1 MAKKKKAEMI
11 RQLFNYTNNYTREQ
25 WQNVN
30 QEGYD
35 FAHDEQL
42 KETEVAS
49 LREQG
54 MPTFTINRI
63 LPVVEMLN
71 YYATAN
77 NPRWQAVGVEG
88 SDTDVAAVFSDI
100 ADYIWGKSDGDT
112 LYSNAVNDSITKS
125 LGYLMVEIDKDAD
138 NGMGEVKIG
147 QPEPFDIYVD
157 EKSRDIMFRDA
168 SYIMIRKVLPKS
180 HLVKL
185 FPEHK
190 RKIDKSSSDENA
202 NFSYTRRPIGTGDQK
217 TFLYDDDTMDDMG
230 ITAEGEQE
238 PLVEFFEV
246 YEKIKIAYMN
256 VFYRVP
262 PSPEELQA
270 IQQQVQ
276 VRMKEMQSEMEVQLM
291 EQQQQME
298 QAVAEGKMIPE
309 RYELE
314 MQKAQDMMQQQL
326 QVAEQEYMSELQAAQ
341 SKIENKVI
349 SEKEY
354 KVLLKDKTFAVNIV
368 DAVKFYGVRIR
379 QCCIAGDQLLYE
391 YILPENVTEYP
402 IVPFHYKW
410 TGTPF
415 PISAVSPLI
424 GKQKEI
430 NKSHQIMV
438 HNASLGSSLRW
449 MFEEGS
455 IDAEMWEKYSAAPG
469 ALLPVRP
476 GAERPTPVMPAPLS
490 NAFFTIVQEGKSDME
505 YLAGIYSSMQGD
517 TQQQHETFRG
527 MLALDEY
534 GTRRVKQWM
543 KNSIEPA
550 LKQLGTVVMQYSQA
564 IYSANKRFRIVQPSA
579 LQEDREVEINIPI
592 FNDMGEAISKSMDYS
607 AAKFDVR
614 IISGSTLPIN
624 RWAYLAELKEL
635 LQLGVV
641 DDLAVLAETDIKK
654 KDLIAKRK
662 SLYSQL
668 QGQLQQLQE
677 AMKDKEGTIETLE
690 RQLVQ
695 AGIKGK
701 VMQAE
706 MEITKQKEQVK
717 GDTQDAYRQTEAEQ
731 KLLQNVMGN
740 EAATKKK
747 EMQLEIQKARNQLQ
761 SNNKNS

>member
-1 MAKKKKAEMI
+1 MARKKKADMV
-11 RQLFNYTNNYTREQ
+11 RQLFHYSNNFIREQ

-42 KETEVAS
+42 KETELAS

-71 YYATAN
+71 FYATAN
-77 NPRWQAVGVEG
+77 NPRWQAIGVEG
-88 SDTDVAAVFSDI
+88 SDSAVAAVFSDI
-100 ADYIWGKSDGDT
+100 ADYIWGRSDGDT
-112 LYSNAVNDSITKS
+112 LYSNAVNDAITKS

-138 NGMGEVKIG
+138 NGMGEVKIS

-157 EKSRDIMFRDA
+157 QKSRDIMFRDA

-180 HLVKL
+180 HLNKL
-185 FPEHK
+185 FPDQK
-190 RKIDKSSSDENA
+190 RKIEKANSDEQT
-202 NFSYTRRPIGTGDQK
+202 NFSYTRRPMGTGDQK
-217 TFLYDDDTMDDMG
+217 LFLYDDDSMDDIG

-238 PLVEFFEV
+238 PLIEFFEV

-256 VFYRVP
+256 VFYRIP
-262 PSPEELQA
+262 PSPEELQM
-270 IQQQVQ
+270 IQQQVE
-276 VRMKEMQSEMEVQLM
+276 VRMKEMSAEMEVEIM
-291 EQQQQME
+291 EQQKQME

-314 MQKAQDMMQQQL
+314 MQKAQDMMAQQL

-341 SKIENKVI
+341 SRIENKVV

-354 KVLLKDKTFAVNIV
+354 RILLKDKTFAVNLV
-368 DAVKFYGVRIR
+368 DAVKFYGTRIK
-379 QCCIAGDQLLYE
+379 QCCLAGDQLLYE
-391 YILPENVTEYP
+391 KILPENITEYP

-455 IDAEMWEKYSAAPG
+455 IDAEMWEKYSSAPG

-476 GAERPTPVMPAPLS
+476 GTERPTPVMPAPLAS
-490 NAFFTIVQEGKSDME
+490 AFFQVVQEGKGDME

-564 IYSANKRFRIVQPSA
+564 IYTANKRFRIVQPSA
-579 LQEDREVEINIPI
+579 LQEDREVEINVPI
-592 FNDMGEAISKSMDYS
+592 FNDMGEAIGKSMDFS

-614 IISGSTLPIN
+614 VVAGSTLPVN

-641 DDLAVLAETDIKK
+641 DDLAVLAETDIKR

-668 QGQLQQLQE
+668 QGQVQQMEE
-677 AMKDKEGTIETLE
+677 ALKDREGTIETLE

-701 VMQAE
+701 VLQAE
-706 MEITKQKEQVK
+706 MEINKQKEEIK
-717 GDTQDAYRQTEAEQ
+717 GETKDQYRQTQAEQ
-731 KLLQNVMGN
+731 TLLQNVMGN
-740 EAATKKK
+740 EAEMKKK
-747 EMQLEIQKARNQLQ
+747 EMQMEIQKARNQLQ
-761 SNNKNS
+761 GNKNNS

>member
-1 MAKKKKAEMI
+1 MARKKKADMV
-11 RQLFNYTNNYTREQ
+11 RQLFHYSNNFIREQ

-42 KETEVAS
+42 KETELAS

-71 YYATAN
+71 FYATAN
-77 NPRWQAVGVEG
+77 NPRWQAIGVEG
-88 SDTDVAAVFSDI
+88 SDSAVAAVFSDI
-100 ADYIWGKSDGDT
+100 ADYIWGRSDGDT
-112 LYSNAVNDSITKS
+112 LYSNAVNDAITKS

-138 NGMGEVKIG
+138 NGMGEVKIS

-157 EKSRDIMFRDA
+157 QKSRDIMFRDA

-180 HLVKL
+180 HLTKL
-185 FPEHK
+185 FPDQK
-190 RKIDKSSSDENA
+190 RKIDKANSDEQT
-202 NFSYTRRPIGTGDQK
+202 NFSYTRRPMGTGDQK
-217 TFLYDDDTMDDMG
+217 TFLYDDDSMDDIG

-238 PLVEFFEV
+238 PLIEFFEV

-256 VFYRVP
+256 IFYRIP
-262 PSPEELQA
+262 PSPEELEM

-276 VRMKEMQSEMEVQLM
+276 VRMKEMSAEMEVEIM
-291 EQQQQME
+291 EQQKQME

-314 MQKAQDMMQQQL
+314 MQKAQDMMAQQL

-341 SKIENKVI
+341 SRIENKVV

-354 KVLLKDKTFAVNIV
+354 RILLKDKTFAVNLV
-368 DAVKFYGVRIR
+368 DAVKFYGTRIK
-379 QCCIAGDQLLYE
+379 QCCLAGDQLLYE
-391 YILPENVTEYP
+391 KILPENITEYP

-455 IDAEMWEKYSAAPG
+455 IDAEMWEKYSSAPG

-476 GAERPTPVMPAPLS
+476 GTERPTPVMPAPLAS
-490 NAFFTIVQEGKSDME
+490 AFFQVVQEGKGDME

-564 IYSANKRFRIVQPSA
+564 IYTANKRFRIVQPSA
-579 LQEDREVEINIPI
+579 LQEDREVEINVPI
-592 FNDMGEAISKSMDYS
+592 FNDMGEAIGKSMDFS

-614 IISGSTLPIN
+614 VVAGSTLPVN

-641 DDLAVLAETDIKK
+641 DDLAVLAETDIKR

-668 QGQLQQLQE
+668 QGQVQQMEE
-677 AMKDKEGTIETLE
+677 ALKDREGTIETLE

-701 VMQAE
+701 VLQAE
-706 MEITKQKEQVK
+706 MEINKQKEEIK
-717 GDTQDAYRQTEAEQ
+717 GETKDQYRQTQAEQ
-731 KLLQNVMGN
+731 TLLQNVMGN
-740 EAATKKK
+740 EAEMKKK
-747 EMQLEIQKARNQLQ
+747 EMQMEIQKARNQLQ
-761 SNNKNS
+761 GNKNNS

>member
-1 MAKKKKAEMI
+1 MAKKKKADMV
-11 RQLFNYTNNYTREQ
+11 RQLFHYSNNFIREQ

-42 KETEVAS
+42 KETELAS

-77 NPRWQAVGVEG
+77 NPRWQAIGVEG
-88 SDTDVAAVFSDI
+88 SDSAVAAVFSDI

-112 LYSNAVNDSITKS
+112 LYSNAVNDAITKS
-125 LGYLMVEIDKDAD
+125 LGYLMVEVDKDAD
-138 NGMGEVKIG
+138 NGMGEVKIS

-157 EKSRDIMFRDA
+157 QKSRDIMFRDA

-180 HLVKL
+180 HLIKL
-185 FPEHK
+185 FPDHK
-190 RKIDKSSSDENA
+190 RKIEKASSDEQT
-202 NFSYTRRPIGTGDQK
+202 NFSYTRRPMGTGDQR
-217 TFLYDDDTMDDMG
+217 TFLYDDDSMDDIG

-238 PLVEFFEV
+238 PLIEFFEV
-246 YEKIKIAYMN
+246 YEKIKVANMN
-256 VFYRVP
+256 IFYRIP
-262 PSPEELQA
+262 PSPEELEA

-276 VRMKEMQSEMEVQLM
+276 VRMKEMRSEMEVELL

-314 MQKAQDMMQQQL
+314 MQKAQDMMNQQL

-341 SKIENKVI
+341 SKIENKIV

-354 KVLLKDKTFAVNIV
+354 KVLLKDKTFAVNLV
-368 DAVKFYGVRIR
+368 DAVKFYGTRIK
-379 QCCIAGDQLLYE
+379 QCCLAGDTLLYE
-391 YILPENVTEYP
+391 YVLPENITEYP

-410 TGTPF
+410 TGTPY

-455 IDAEMWEKYSAAPG
+455 IDAEMWEKYSSAPG

-476 GAERPTPVMPAPLS
+476 GTERPTPVMPAPLS
-490 NAFFTIVQEGKSDME
+490 SAFFQVIQQGKADME

-550 LKQLGTVVMQYSQA
+550 LKQLGEVVMQYSQA
-564 IYSANKRFRIVQPSA
+564 VYTANKRFRIVQPSA
-579 LQEDREVEINIPI
+579 LQEDREVEINIPM
-592 FNDMGEAISKSMDYS
+592 FNDMGEAIGKSMDFS
-607 AAKFDVR
+607 SAKFDVR
-614 IISGSTLPIN
+614 VVSGSTLPVN

-641 DDLAVLAETDIKK
+641 DDLAVLAETDIKR

-662 SLYSQL
+662 SVYSQL

-677 AMKDKEGTIETLE
+677 AMKDREGTIETLE

-706 MEITKQKEQVK
+706 MEITKQKEEIK
-717 GDTQDAYRQTEAEQ
+717 GETKDAYRQTEAEQ
-731 KLLQNVMGN
+731 KNLQNIMGN
-740 EAATKKK
+740 EVDLKKK
-747 EMQLEIQKARNQLQ
+747 EMQMEIQKARNQLQ
-761 SNNKNS
+761 GNKNNS

>member
-1 MAKKKKAEMI
+1 MAKKKRADMV
-11 RQLFNYTNNYTREQ
+11 RQLFDYTNNFTREQ

-100 ADYIWGKSDGDT
+100 ADYIWGRSDGDT

-125 LGYLMVEIDKDAD
+125 IGYLMVEIDKDAD

-180 HLVKL
+180 HLIKL
-185 FPEHK
+185 FPDQK
-190 RKIDKSSSDENA
+190 RKIDKSSSDENM

-230 ITAEGEQE
+230 ITPEGEQE

-262 PSPEELQA
+262 PSPEELRA

-341 SKIENKVI
+341 SRIENRVI

-379 QCCIAGDQLLYE
+379 QCCVAGDQLLYE

-455 IDAEMWEKYSAAPG
+455 IDAEMWEKYSSAPG

-476 GAERPTPVMPAPLS
+476 GTERPTPVMPAPLS
-490 NAFFTIVQEGKSDME
+490 NAFFSIVQEGKQDME

-677 AMKDKEGTIETLE
+677 ALKDKEGTIETLE

-706 MEITKQKEQVK
+706 MEITKQKEEVK
-717 GDTQDAYRQTEAEQ
+717 GDTKDAYRQTEAEQ

-761 SNNKNS
+761 GNKNNS

>member
-1 MAKKKKAEMI
+1 MAKKKKADQV
-11 RQLFNYTNNYTREQ
+11 RQLFHYSNNFVREQ

-35 FAHDEQL
+35 FAHDDQL

-77 NPRWQAVGVEG
+77 NPRWQAIGVEG
-88 SDTDVAAVFSDI
+88 SDSDVAAVFSDI
-100 ADYIWGKSDGDT
+100 ADYIWGRSDGDT

-125 LGYLMVEIDKDAD
+125 LGYMMVEIDKDAD
-138 NGMGEVKIG
+138 NGMGEVKIS

-157 EKSRDIMFRDA
+157 QKSRDIMFRDA

-185 FPEHK
+185 FPDQK
-190 RKIDKSSSDENA
+190 RKIDKANSDEQT
-202 NFSYTRRPIGTGDQK
+202 NFSYTRRPMGTGDQR
-217 TFLYDDDTMDDMG
+217 TFLYDDDSMDDIG

-238 PLVEFFEV
+238 PLIEFFEV
-246 YEKIKIAYMN
+246 YEKLKIAYMN
-256 VFYRVP
+256 VFYRIP

-270 IQQQVQ
+270 IKQQVQ
-276 VRMKEMQSEMEVQLM
+276 VRMKEMSAEMEVELM

-314 MQKAQDMMQQQL
+314 MQKAQQMMQQQL

-341 SKIENKVI
+341 SRIENKVI

-354 KVLLKDKTFAVNIV
+354 KVLLKDKTFAVNVV
-368 DAVKFYGVRIR
+368 DAVKFHGTRIK
-379 QCCIAGDQLLYE
+379 QCCLAGDQLLYE
-391 YILPENVTEYP
+391 RILPENVSEYP

-410 TGTPF
+410 TGTPY

-449 MFEEGS
+449 MYEEGS
-455 IDAEMWEKYSAAPG
+455 IDAEMWEKYSSAPG

-476 GAERPTPVMPAPLS
+476 GTERPTPVMPAPLS
-490 NAFFTIVQEGKSDME
+490 NAFFSIVQEGKGDME

-579 LQEDREVEINIPI
+579 IQEDRELEINIPI
-592 FNDMGEAISKSMDYS
+592 FNDMGEAIGKSMDYS

-614 IISGSTLPIN
+614 VVSGSTLPIN
-624 RWAYLAELKEL
+624 RWAYLSELKEL

-668 QGQLQQLQE
+668 QGQLGQLQE
-677 AMKDKEGTIETLE
+677 AIKDKDGTIETLE

-717 GDTQDAYRQTEAEQ
+717 GDTQDSYRQTEAEQ

-740 EAATKKK
+740 EAEMKKK
-747 EMQLEIQKARNQLQ
+747 EMAMEIEKARNQLQ
-761 SNNKNS
+761 DNKNNS

>member
-1 MAKKKKAEMI
+1 MAKKKVSDKV
-11 RQLFNYTNNYTREQ
+11 RQLFNYSNNFTRQQ
-25 WQNVN
+25 WQRIN

-42 KETEVAS
+42 KEREMAS

-63 LPVVEMLN
+63 MPVVEMLN
-71 YYATAN
+71 FYATAN

-88 SDTDVAAVFSDI
+88 SDSDVAAVFSDL
-100 ADYIWGKSDGDT
+100 ADYIWGNSDGST
-112 LYSNAVNDSITKS
+112 LYSNAVNDAITKS
-125 LGYLMVEIDKDAD
+125 IGYLMVEIDKDAD
-138 NGMGEVKIG
+138 AGMGEVKIG
-147 QPEPFDIYVD
+147 QPEPFDMYVD
-157 EKSRDIMFRDA
+157 HKSRDIMFRDA
-168 SYIMIRKVLPKS
+168 SYIMIRKILPKS
-180 HLVKL
+180 HLMKL
-185 FPEHK
+185 FPEHS
-190 RKIDKSSSDENA
+190 RKINKASSDENSQ
-202 NFSYTRRPIGTGDQK
+202 FSYSKRPVGSTDQRS
-217 TFLYDDDTMDDMG
+217 FMYDDDSMEDIG
-230 ITAEGEQE
+230 ITGDGEQE
-238 PLVEFFEV
+238 SLVEFFEV

-256 VFYRVP
+256 VFYKVP
-262 PSPEELQA
+262 PSPEELQQ

-276 VRMKEMQSEMEVQLM
+276 VKMKEMAAEMEVELM
-291 EQQQQME
+291 EQQREME

-309 RYELE
+309 RFQLE
-314 MQKAQDMMQQQL
+314 MEKAQKMMQDQLAAAEQQYMSQL
-326 QVAEQEYMSELQAAQ
+326 QAEV
-341 SKIENKVI
+341 SKIENKIVT
-349 SEKEY
+349 EKEF
-354 KVLLKDKTFAVNIV
+354 KLLLKNKTFAVNVV
-368 DAVKFYGVRIR
+368 DAVKFYGTRIR
-379 QCCIAGDQLLYE
+379 QSCVAGDQLLYE
-391 YILPENVTEYP
+391 YVLPENVTEYP
-402 IVPFHYKW
+402 VVPFHFKW

-455 IDAEMWEKYSAAPG
+455 IDAEIWEKYSSAPG

-476 GAERPTPVMPAPLS
+476 GTERPTPVLPAPLS
-490 NAFFTIVQEGKSDME
+490 NAFFQVVQEGKQDME

-543 KNSIEPA
+543 KNCIEPA

-579 LQEDREVEINIPI
+579 IQEDRQVEINIPM
-592 FNDMGEAISKSMDYS
+592 FNELGEAIGKSMDYS
-607 AAKFDVR
+607 AAKFDVKVV
-614 IISGSTLPIN
+614 SGSTLPVN

-641 DDLAVLAETDIKK
+641 DDLAVLAETDIKR

-662 SLYSQL
+662 SLYAQL
-668 QGQLQQLQE
+668 QGQLGQLQE
-677 AMKDKEGTIETLE
+677 TLKDKEGTIETLE

-717 GDTQDAYRQTEAEQ
+717 GDIKDSGRETAAQEAVIQD
-731 KLLQNVMGN
+731 MMSN

-761 SNNKNS
+761 TNNKNS